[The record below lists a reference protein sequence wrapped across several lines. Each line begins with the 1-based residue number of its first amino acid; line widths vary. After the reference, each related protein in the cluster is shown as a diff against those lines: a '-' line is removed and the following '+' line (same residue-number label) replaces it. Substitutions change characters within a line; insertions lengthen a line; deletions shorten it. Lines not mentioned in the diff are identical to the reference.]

1 MSNKWPNL
9 SPREFEWLCAIAL
22 KNQGYKKIQLTPQ
35 TQDEGIDIFATY
47 LNKKWGVEVKQR
59 SNGVIGRPTIQKLF
73 GATQSEGI
81 RSIVMTNAGYASTA
95 KTFAEKNKII
105 LISGDTLRKWINAS
119 DIRRARQCAKK
130 ESETNID
137 LKDSSFLDDILRNI
151 FGTVKDT
158 TFKILKAPGV
168 IVKKPLQ
175 MVDEIISPKH
185 HYHTNK
191 KRRFL

>member
-1 MSNKWPNL
+1 MSIKWSNL
-9 SPREFEWLCAIAL
+9 SPREFEWLCAIVL
-22 KNQGYKKIQLTPQ
+22 KKQGYKKIQLTPK

-81 RSIVMTNAGYASTA
+81 RSIVMTNTDYASTA
-95 KTFAEKNKII
+95 KAFAEKNNII
-105 LISGDTLRKWINAS
+105 LITGNTLCKWIDAS

-130 ESETNID
+130 ESEINID
-137 LKDSSFLDDILRNI
+137 LKDSSFLDVILRNI

-158 TFKILKAPGV
+158 TFKILKAPV
-168 IVKKPLQ
+168 IIAKKPLQ
-175 MVDEIISPKH
+175 VVDEIISPKSH
-185 HYHTNK
+185 SYTNK
-191 KRRFL
+191 KRRTI